1 MPMRFNDEQNLTF
14 ANDPRRVAAEK
25 KVRDL
30 VQHIQ
35 TSVKS
40 DCANAGY
47 YLSVLHPLLHELEAA
62 YDNLIVVEATV
73 EAEIAGKERF
83 HG

>member
-1 MPMRFNDEQNLTF
+1 MRLNDEQNIAF
-14 ANDPRRVAAEK
+14 VNDPRRVAAEK
-25 KVRDL
+25 KMRDL

-35 TSVKS
+35 TSIKS

-47 YLSVLHPLLHELEAA
+47 YLSVLHPLLHELEEAR
-62 YDNLIVVEATV
+62 DNLIVVEATV
-73 EAEIAGKERF
+73 EAELAGKERW

>member
-1 MPMRFNDEQNLTF
+1 MRLDNEQNIAF
-14 ANDPRRVAAEK
+14 MHDPRRVAAEK
-25 KVRDL
+25 KMRDL

-35 TSVKS
+35 TSIKS

-47 YLSVLHPLLHELEAA
+47 YLSVLHPLLHDLEKAW
-62 YDNLIVVEATV
+62 DNLIVIEATV
-73 EAEIAGKERF
+73 EAELTGKDRW